1 MQGRRSMSELLQRED
16 ASLWRSVVTL
26 VLILGWWV
34 SGLSIGFEPGLFFHA
49 DGLNNATAIL
59 EGLLNP
65 TFESDFLKRVLR
77 LSVESFAIGVS
88 GLALALV
95 LGVPL
100 GLLGARLPRLEQ
112 LPSQID
118 ILDFFSRWI
127 RPFARVVLT
136 VLRSIPE
143 IIWAFLFVR
152 ILGLG
157 PGPAVLAIGLS
168 FAGIIG
174 KLFAELM
181 ESAPPEPGQSLR
193 RLGVSPVGVAL
204 YGVLPQ
210 VRHQWVGYGLFRLE
224 CAIRSAAILGVVGAG
239 GLGTEI
245 DLSIRYFE

>member
-1 MQGRRSMSELLQRED
+1 MQGRRSVSELLQREG

-26 VLILGWWV
+26 VFILGWWV

-49 DGLNNATAIL
+49 DGLSNAAAIL

-65 TFESDFLKRVLR
+65 TFESDFLQRVLR

-112 LPSQID
+112 LPSQIN

-152 ILGLG
+152 I
-157 PGPAVLAIGLS
+157 
-168 FAGIIG
+168 F
-174 KLFAELM
+174 
-181 ESAPPEPGQSLR
+181 
-193 RLGVSPVGVAL
+193 
-204 YGVLPQ
+204 
-210 VRHQWVGYGLFRLE
+210 FRM
-224 CAIRSAAILGVVGAG
+224 
-239 GLGTEI
+239 T
-245 DLSIRYFE
+245 